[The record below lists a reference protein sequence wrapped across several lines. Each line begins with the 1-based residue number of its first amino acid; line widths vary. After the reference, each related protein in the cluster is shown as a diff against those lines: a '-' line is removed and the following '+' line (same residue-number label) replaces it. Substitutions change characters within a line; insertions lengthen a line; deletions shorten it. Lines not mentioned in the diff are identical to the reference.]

1 MSFTNNNDYVT
12 VCINIKKNNFTKSIL
27 KLINNNI
34 DFQPL
39 NLSYDEDF
47 LIENKNNYFK
57 CIIESVLNNELTMI
71 NIFNYKLEHK
81 FYIGLTNYYSDNE
94 IYNKDPDTLEYKNYY
109 YLKEKYIIL
118 YKQFAY
124 DNDDYIERINE
135 LSDVE
140 INIRFENNNIEDDNK
155 IKDSISWKKLKKEK
169 IPISVKNTLWSL
181 FFKNNIQGN
190 CQCCKFEIISK
201 NNFDC
206 GHIISEKNGGKIEF
220 DNLKP
225 ICRSCNSSMSTTN
238 MNDFMIKYGFD
249 KINNI

>member
-27 KLINNNI
+27 NLINNNI
-34 DFQPL
+34 DFNTL
-39 NLSYDEDF
+39 RLSYYEDF
-47 LIENKNNYFK
+47 LMENKNNYCK

-71 NIFNYKLEHK
+71 NIFNYGLEHY

-94 IYNKDPDTLEYKNYY
+94 IYNNDKYTLEYKNYY
-109 YLKEKYIIL
+109 YLKEQYLIL
-118 YKQFAY
+118 YKQNKI
-124 DNDDYIERINE
+124 DEDDYIDKFEE
-135 LSDVE
+135 LSE
-140 INIRFENNNIEDDNK
+140 IEKNIQFENNNIDDK
-155 IKDSISWKKLKKEK
+155 IKDIISFKKIKKEK
-169 IPISVKNTLWSL
+169 IPLSVKNTLWSL

-220 DNLKP
+220 DNLKS
-225 ICRSCNSSMSTTN
+225 ICRSCNSSMGTTN

-249 KINNI
+249 KINI